1 MNDTAQTR
9 LEVRHDRD
17 IIEARKA
24 GRDMAHDAGFGAIAC
39 IQVATAISELA
50 RNIIVYADHGEISI
64 RIVRDE
70 AGRTG
75 IEVVAADEGPGIE
88 DTEQAM
94 RDGFST
100 AGGLGLGL
108 PGTRRLMD
116 DFKLASKRGRGT
128 TVTVAKWLAQL

>member
-1 MNDTAQTR
+1 MNDATHMR
-9 LEVRHDRD
+9 LEIRHDRD

-24 GRDMAHDAGFGAIAC
+24 GRDMAKEAGFGAIAC

-50 RNIIVYADHGEISI
+50 RNIIVYAKHGEVSI
-64 RIVRDE
+64 EIIHDQ

-75 IEVVAADEGPGIE
+75 IKVVASDEGPGIE

-94 RDGFST
+94 RDGFSS

-108 PGTRRLMD
+108 PGTQRLMD
-116 DFKLASKRGRGT
+116 DFKLTSKRDQGT
-128 TVTVAKWLAQL
+128 AVTVAKWLVQH

>member
-1 MNDTAQTR
+1 MTDAVQMR
-9 LEVRHDRD
+9 LEIRHDRD

-24 GRDMAHDAGFGAIAC
+24 GRDMAQDAGFGAIAC
-39 IQVATAISELA
+39 VQVATAISELA

-64 RIVRDE
+64 RIIRDS

-75 IEVVAADEGPGIE
+75 IEVIAADQGPGIE

-116 DFKLASKRGRGT
+116 DFELASKRDQGT